1 MLSFLVHPTPMGRTT
16 LVTAIVIG
24 VLLTLVHAPGS
35 GVVHAEGEQSVT
47 LSPSKD
53 STLHQDSSKANG
65 SGQYFFSGRIRQGG
79 TSIRRGLIAFDIAG
93 NIPTGSTID
102 SVTLTLQLNKT
113 RSGSQAMTLH
123 KVDSD
128 WGEGASSSTGGQG
141 ANAQTNDATWVD
153 RFFNTAPWSTAGGDF
168 QPAASASTAV
178 GGVQAYAWSS
188 AQMAAD
194 AQAWLDNP
202 STNFGWLLKGNESTS
217 QTVKKFH
224 SRESSTPA
232 NRPTLLVE
240 FTPPPPA
247 TLSVANLS
255 VNETAGFATLTVTV
269 DPTTS
274 TPVSVDVVTSNGTAT
289 VGKDFGTPG
298 VFTQVAETASF
309 AANEATTTVTI
320 PIIADSLDELDET
333 FTATLTNNSA
343 DTAISSSAG
352 SATVTILD
360 DDPAPT
366 VAAPVAIS
374 VAEGA
379 GATTTTTDII
389 IALSATSA
397 LPVSVDYS
405 TSDGS
410 ATVSGGDYVATSG
423 TLTIPAGDTTG
434 TIQATING
442 DDFFEANEAFTV
454 TLSDATTTGSTVTTT
469 QPTTTVTIVDDDPPP
484 VLSIADL
491 TVSETNG
498 NANVTVSLD
507 VPASLDVS
515 ADVTTQDGTAMSP
528 NDYDYDATSS
538 TVSIPAGATSVV
550 FAVSIVENVIDEF
563 DETFVVA
570 LTTSTAAVISP
581 TSGSST
587 VTIVDNDP
595 APSLAISD
603 QTANEADG
611 TASVSVTLTG
621 ASSGGVSVEASASQG
636 SATPGLDYASTTAT
650 LVWAPDEG
658 GSKDLTVSLIDDNT
672 VEGAEFVVV
681 ELDNPTTPGQ
691 SAEGVTVSDGSSILK
706 IIDDEAPTSTTIPGI
721 TPWGLIVLTVL
732 IAASLVWRRR
742 RPSKLQLT

>member
-1 MLSFLVHPTPMGRTT
+1 M
-16 LVTAIVIG
+16 
-24 VLLTLVHAPGS
+24 
-35 GVVHAEGEQSVT
+35 
-47 LSPSKD
+47 
-53 STLHQDSSKANG
+53 
-65 SGQYFFSGRIRQGG
+65 G
-79 TSIRRGLIAFDIAG
+79 TSSLLPARVRRLEVSRHTRGLPRKWPLMRKRGWTTHRPTSAGCSRETRVLARRSRSFIAG
-93 NIPTGSTID
+93 
-102 SVTLTLQLNKT
+102 
-113 RSGSQAMTLH
+113 
-123 KVDSD
+123 
-128 WGEGASSSTGGQG
+128 
-141 ANAQTNDATWVD
+141 
-153 RFFNTAPWSTAGGDF
+153 
-168 QPAASASTAV
+168 
-178 GGVQAYAWSS
+178 
-188 AQMAAD
+188 
-194 AQAWLDNP
+194 
-202 STNFGWLLKGNESTS
+202 
-217 QTVKKFH
+217 
-224 SRESSTPA
+224 ESSTPA

-289 VGKDFGTPG
+289 VGEDFGTPG

-320 PIIADSLDELDET
+320 PIIADSLDELDEP

-374 VAEGA
+374 VGEGA
-379 GATTTTTDII
+379 GATTTTTDIV
-389 IALSATSA
+389 IALSTTSA

-484 VLSIADL
+484 VLSVADL

-507 VPASLDVS
+507 IPASLDVS
-515 ADVTTQDGTAMSP
+515 ADVMTQDGTAMSP
-528 NDYDYDATSS
+528 NDYDATSS
-538 TVSIPAGATSVV
+538 TVSIPTGATSVV
-550 FAVSIVENVIDEF
+550 FAVSIVEDVIDEF

-570 LTTSTAAVISP
+570 LTASTAAVISP

-587 VTIVDNDP
+587 VTIIDNDP

-691 SAEGVTVSDGSSILK
+691 SAEGVTVSDGSAILK